1 MHFDRRLIE
10 DEGMAEF
17 EMAQLGN
24 LCPETSD
31 EAKTIIPSLNGKKDD
46 DDLQRLLD
54 DLAESRRFQS

>member
-1 MHFDRRLIE
+1 MTDVGL
-10 DEGMAEF
+10 AEF

-31 EAKTIIPSLNGKKDD
+31 EAKTLIPSLNGKKDD

-54 DLAESRRFQS
+54 DLSTARRFQL